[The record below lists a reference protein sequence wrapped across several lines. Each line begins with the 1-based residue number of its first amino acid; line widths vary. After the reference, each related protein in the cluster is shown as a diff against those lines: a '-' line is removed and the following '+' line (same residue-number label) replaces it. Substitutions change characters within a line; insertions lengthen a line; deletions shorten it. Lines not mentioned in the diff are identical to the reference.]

1 MISRIV
7 FQLDVKKPFFIVAK
21 MAGKAFLFGHKTH
34 LRLEVKLLEL
44 SYLTMRTFATQK
56 LNQSAAHFTEP
67 KSELTRSISKLPLKP
82 WQCFFVQFVFL
93 NRDHYGQEAREESE

>member
-7 FQLDVKKPFFIVAK
+7 FQLDVKKPFFIVCENGRHGVSVWAFTLRS
-21 MAGKAFLFGHKTH
+21 KAVRV
-34 LRLEVKLLEL
+34 LR
-44 SYLTMRTFATQK
+44 SYNENIRDPK

-67 KSELTRSISKLPLKP
+67 KSELTRSINKLPLEP

-93 NRDHYGQEAREESE
+93 N